1 MRVGVWIMSWRGR
14 AEGHVVNSR
23 SLGGG
28 SIVGGRPLRHIDHP
42 VVPGIHQMVDG
53 RRRRPGHDRPM
64 ATTAPTGTPPALTS
78 AIEARISTSG
88 STGAPDRV
96 RVAASAAPSLIFL
109 AANALGGVRAAIL
122 AASIASLVLVAVRH
136 RRGRSIGLLLP
147 LSLLYVAGRAAVGLL
162 SGSDDVYFGVG
173 LVISALVAVAVL
185 GTTVTPT
192 PAASAVIPMFVR
204 YSPATV
210 AHPTYRR
217 VARRV
222 TAVWAAGELAMAA
235 WEAHHLARATTEEFL
250 GLRMLVGWP
259 AMFVLVG
266 MLIFYVRL
274 RLDPV
279 GVEPRPPAHGPS
291 GSGGTGVGQLQECSR
306 RTSSSRGAGGNRTP
320 VRQVVTDLATTIP
333 APRPRRLPNW
343 RVSGPHEAATAGSF
357 PDVSG
362 LSRRQWSFPTVHP
375 RFCCRAAWIWPRA
388 PLLVTVFLSQS
399 DGEIRLRERTAHSWR
414 FFGCPR
420 LTSLKQLGSQ
430 TRLPGP
436 NVETSQPRDCVAQS
450 TLHRRRP
457 AQRAA
462 SSAGPIHSCHTQR
475 LSSGW

>member
-1 MRVGVWIMSWRGR
+1 
-14 AEGHVVNSR
+14 
-23 SLGGG
+23 
-28 SIVGGRPLRHIDHP
+28 
-42 VVPGIHQMVDG
+42 
-53 RRRRPGHDRPM
+53 M

-109 AANALGGVRAAIL
+109 AANALGGIRSAIL
-122 AASIASLVLVAVRH
+122 AASIASLVLVAARH

-173 LVISALVAVAVL
+173 LVISVLVAVAVL

-279 GVEPRPPAHGPS
+279 ELSQPSDPGPAHRS
-291 GSGGTGVGQLQECSR
+291 GADSASPMPPPGHP
-306 RTSSSRGAGGNRTP
+306 TS
-320 VRQVVTDLATTIP
+320 
-333 APRPRRLPNW
+333 
-343 RVSGPHEAATAGSF
+343 
-357 PDVSG
+357 
-362 LSRRQWSFPTVHP
+362 
-375 RFCCRAAWIWPRA
+375 
-388 PLLVTVFLSQS
+388 
-399 DGEIRLRERTAHSWR
+399 
-414 FFGCPR
+414 
-420 LTSLKQLGSQ
+420 
-430 TRLPGP
+430 
-436 NVETSQPRDCVAQS
+436 
-450 TLHRRRP
+450 
-457 AQRAA
+457 
-462 SSAGPIHSCHTQR
+462 
-475 LSSGW
+475 